1 MKKPEYQGNGWVLH
15 NSDCIEG
22 MAAMPEGSVDCA
34 VFSPPFGDLFVYS
47 DSERDLGNAGTGQD
61 FINQYMFF
69 AQALTR
75 VMKPGRIVCVHCTDL
90 PMRKGRDGAIGLQD
104 FSGDLIKAHT
114 DAGLIYHGRTTIW
127 KDPVVEMQRTKAL
140 GLLYKQI
147 RKDSAMNRVGM
158 PDYMLFFRKDG
169 DNPDR
174 IEHTAPNV
182 ETEFHEVT
190 GHHCEECGA
199 DHDFSVKFCPDCGH
213 QIVKYT
219 RTERRVNPSSET
231 INIARKWL
239 DHMRR
244 EGLCQNVPDDDVL
257 RALLPHVE
265 FDVYEWQKLASPV
278 WMSIDQGKVLNGWRS
293 AKAQDDER
301 HVCPLQLDTI
311 EKCLRLYSKPGD
323 VVMDPFNGI
332 GSTGYQ
338 ALKMMR
344 RYVGFELKAEYA
356 SQAGA
361 NLAAAEALAGDLF
374 GSVSA

>member
-22 MAAMPEGSVDCA
+22 MHAMPENSVDLTI
-34 VFSPPFGDLFVYS
+34 FSPPFGDLFVYS
-47 DSERDLGNAGTGQD
+47 DSERDLGNAGTGQA
-61 FINQYMFF
+61 FINQYKFF
-69 AQALTR
+69 AEALTR
-75 VMKPGRIVCVHCTDL
+75 VMKPGRIACVHCTDL

-114 DAGLIYHGRTTIW
+114 DAGLIYHGRVTIW

-174 IEHTAPNV
+174 IEHSAV
-182 ETEFHEVT
+182 GDKDAV
-190 GHHCEECGA
+190 
-199 DHDFSVKFCPDCGH
+199 S
-213 QIVKYT
+213 I
-219 RTERRVNPSSET
+219 S
-231 INIARKWL
+231 RKWL
-239 DHMRR
+239 ENMRR
-244 EGLCQNVPDDDVL
+244 EGLCANVPDD
-257 RALLPHVE
+257 ALLSELIKHVE

-278 WMSIDQGKVLNGWRS
+278 WMNIDQGKVLNGWRK
-293 AKAQDDER
+293 AKGVDDEK

-311 EKCLRLYSKPGD
+311 ERCLRLYSKPGD

-332 GSTGYQ
+332 GSTGFV
-338 ALKMMR
+338 ALQHLR
-344 RYVGFELKAEYA
+344 RYIGFELKKEYA
-356 SQAGA
+356 DQAGH
-361 NLAAAEALAGDLF
+361 NLEQAEKMSGDLF
-374 GSVSA
+374 S

>member
-1 MKKPEYQGNGWVLH
+1 MKHTTLKQPEYSGAGWAIH

-22 MAAMPEGSVDCA
+22 MHAMPENSVDLTI
-34 VFSPPFGDLFVYS
+34 FSPPFGDLFVYS
-47 DSERDLGNAGTGQD
+47 DSERDLGNAGTGQK
-61 FINQYMFF
+61 FINQYRFF
-69 AQALTR
+69 AEALTR
-75 VMKPGRIVCVHCTDL
+75 VMKPGRIACVHCTDL

-114 DAGLIYHGRTTIW
+114 DAGLIYHGRATIW

-174 IEHTAPNV
+174 IEHCAP
-182 ETEFHEVT
+182 
-190 GHHCEECGA
+190 GDIKA
-199 DHDFSVKFCPDCGH
+199 SLP
-213 QIVKYT
+213 
-219 RTERRVNPSSET
+219 
-231 INIARKWL
+231 IARRWL

-244 EGLCQNVPDDDVL
+244 EGLCAEVPDDD
-257 RALLPHVE
+257 LLAELIKHTE

-278 WMSIDQGKVLNGWRS
+278 WMNINQGNVLNGYRA
-293 AKAQDDER
+293 AKGQHDER

-311 EKCLRLYSKPGD
+311 ANCLRLYSKPGD

-332 GSTGYQ
+332 GSTGFQ
-338 ALKMMR
+338 AVKMFR
-344 RYVGFELKAEYA
+344 RYIGFELKPEYA
-356 SQAGA
+356 AQA
-361 NLAAAEALAGDLF
+361 NRNMKDAEASAGDLF
-374 GSVSA
+374 A